1 MRKLEGL
8 KPEKVFR
15 YFEDICAIPRGSGNE
30 EAVSRYC
37 MDFAEKR
44 GLTAY
49 RDESNNVIITKESSK
64 GYENAPG
71 VILQGHLDMV
81 CEKNADCTADFTK
94 DGINVLVDGDF
105 VRADGTTLGGDD
117 GIAVAMML
125 AILDDD
131 SLSHPRLECVFTTE
145 EETGLYGAE
154 ALDTSRLKGRRLI
167 NIDSEKEGIF
177 TVSCAGGMECDCVL
191 PAAWQEADGC
201 FYEIWVD
208 GLHGGHS
215 GSDIHKERANS
226 NILMGR
232 LLCMLDEVVEFR
244 LAELAGGLMDN
255 AIPRSTRAL
264 LCVSSEET
272 DKLEEKLQEIDSV
285 YKREY
290 VSADPDITV
299 RFQKSGERTGR
310 VLTPRSASLLLFL
323 LHNAPNGVVRNSMD
337 IPGLVQTSLNLGILK
352 LEEQAATLIF
362 SVRSSVESEKEELGR
377 RLRHMTEFLGG
388 TCVQK
393 GDYPGWEYRQES
405 SLRDAMVSIYERMYG
420 KKPRVLAIH
429 AGLEC
434 GFFSG
439 KMEDLDCVS
448 IGPDLFGAHTPEE
461 RLSIS
466 STERVYEFILE
477 VLKELRQA

>member
-1 MRKLEGL
+1 
-8 KPEKVFR
+8 
-15 YFEDICAIPRGSGNE
+15 
-30 EAVSRYC
+30 
-37 MDFAEKR
+37 
-44 GLTAY
+44 
-49 RDESNNVIITKESSK
+49 
-64 GYENAPG
+64 
-71 VILQGHLDMV
+71 
-81 CEKNADCTADFTK
+81 
-94 DGINVLVDGDF
+94 
-105 VRADGTTLGGDD
+105 
-117 GIAVAMML
+117 
-125 AILDDD
+125 
-131 SLSHPRLECVFTTE
+131 
-145 EETGLYGAE
+145 
-154 ALDTSRLKGRRLI
+154 
-167 NIDSEKEGIF
+167 
-177 TVSCAGGMECDCVL
+177 
-191 PAAWQEADGC
+191 
-201 FYEIWVD
+201 
-208 GLHGGHS
+208 
-215 GSDIHKERANS
+215 
-226 NILMGR
+226 
-232 LLCMLDEVVEFR
+232 
-244 LAELAGGLMDN
+244 
-255 AIPRSTRAL
+255 
-264 LCVSSEET
+264 
-272 DKLEEKLQEIDSV
+272 
-285 YKREY
+285 
-290 VSADPDITV
+290 
-299 RFQKSGERTGR
+299 
-310 VLTPRSASLLLFL
+310 
-323 LHNAPNGVVRNSMD
+323 MD